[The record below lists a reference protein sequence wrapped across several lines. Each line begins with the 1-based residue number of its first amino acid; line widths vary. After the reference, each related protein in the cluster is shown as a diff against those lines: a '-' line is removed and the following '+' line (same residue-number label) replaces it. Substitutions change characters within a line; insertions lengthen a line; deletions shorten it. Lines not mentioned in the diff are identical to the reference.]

1 MPLIDRFYPF
11 RLLAKCFKIQ
21 DDIIMQGTLIFFQ
34 PYHVVSSFVAY
45 LLDYFLLAAHGV
57 SRHDRPVYVYQFKK
71 LRYRRYFVCF
81 FRDGYFTKC
90 DLIFSDKCTHH
101 MIRHMFGIAA
111 AAYGFSVNGYYRALF
126 TFNIKPI

>member
-1 MPLIDRFYPF
+1 
-11 RLLAKCFKIQ
+11 
-21 DDIIMQGTLIFFQ
+21 MQGTLIFFQ

-57 SRHDRPVYVYQFKK
+57 RRHDRPVYVYQFKK
-71 LRYRRYFVCF
+71 LRYRSYFVCF

-101 MIRHMFGIAA
+101 MIRHMSGIAA
-111 AAYGFSVNGYYRALF
+111 AAYGFPVNGYYRALF

>member
-1 MPLIDRFYPF
+1 MQQH
-11 RLLAKCFKIQ
+11 LLFISKQ
-21 DDIIMQGTLIFFQ
+21 DVKQNLRVKNYLVNIIYYRVFHI
-34 PYHVVSSFVAY
+34 
-45 LLDYFLLAAHGV
+45 
-57 SRHDRPVYVYQFKK
+57 YQFKK